1 MIVIGGSVIGALIGW
16 RNATKRGGNR
26 LDIAQYA
33 GVGVIV
39 GGLLGLFATIG
50 VERML

>member
-1 MIVIGGSVIGALIGW
+1 MIVIFGAALGAGLGW
-16 RNATKRGGNR
+16 RSARARGGNR
-26 LDIAQYA
+26 LDLAQYA
-33 GVGVIV
+33 GVGAII

>member
-1 MIVIGGSVIGALIGW
+1 MIVIFGAFAGAILGW
-16 RNATKRGGNR
+16 RNASKRGGNR

-33 GVGVIV
+33 GVGAIV
-39 GGLLGLFATIG
+39 GALLGLFATIG